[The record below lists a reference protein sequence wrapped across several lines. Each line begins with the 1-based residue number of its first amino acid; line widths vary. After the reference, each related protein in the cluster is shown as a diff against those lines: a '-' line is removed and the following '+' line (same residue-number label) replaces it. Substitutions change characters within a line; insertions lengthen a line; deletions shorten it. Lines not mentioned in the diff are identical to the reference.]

1 MSTKL
6 NTKKLRET
14 KKTTVIST
22 EESLEDIERWVEDPC
37 FLYNESPNDKMSNSI
52 FNIDAA
58 NDNFDTLDDAF
69 EITNNDI
76 TLKQIYE
83 LIQLSSSDNAE
94 PLAFNSSYM
103 TLQLL
108 DSDIDNY
115 IKKYEELLS
124 VEMIT
129 KLVDIKYM
137 IKDLL
142 SCLK

>member
-14 KKTTVIST
+14 KKTTIIST
-22 EESLEDIERWVEDPC
+22 EESLEDIERWTD
-37 FLYNESPNDKMSNSI
+37 NDKMSNSI

-58 NDNFDTLDDAF
+58 DDNFNTLDDAF
-69 EITNNDI
+69 EISNNDI

-108 DSDIDNY
+108 NSDIDNY

>member
-1 MSTKL
+1 MKL
-6 NTKKLRET
+6 DTKKLREI
-14 KKTTVIST
+14 KKTTVMST
-22 EESLEDIERWVEDPC
+22 EESLEDIERWADD
-37 FLYNESPNDKMSNSI
+37 DKMSNSI

-58 NDNFDTLDDAF
+58 DDNFNTLDDAF
-69 EITNNDI
+69 EISNNDI

-124 VEMIT
+124 VEMIN

>member
-14 KKTTVIST
+14 KKTTIIST

-37 FLYNESPNDKMSNSI
+37 FLYHESSDDKMSNNI

-69 EITNNDI
+69 EISNNNI

>member
-14 KKTTVIST
+14 KKTTIIST
-22 EESLEDIERWVEDPC
+22 EDSLEDIERWTD
-37 FLYNESPNDKMSNSI
+37 NDKMSNNI

-69 EITNNDI
+69 EISNNDI

-83 LIQLSSSDNAE
+83 LVQLSFSDNAE

-108 DSDIDNY
+108 NSDIDNY

-129 KLVDIKYM
+129 KLVDVKYM

>member
-14 KKTTVIST
+14 KKTTIIST
-22 EESLEDIERWVEDPC
+22 EESLEDIKRWTD
-37 FLYNESPNDKMSNSI
+37 NDKMSNNI

-58 NDNFDTLDDAF
+58 NDNFNTLDDAF
-69 EITNNDI
+69 EISNNDI

-108 DSDIDNY
+108 NSDIDNY

-124 VEMIT
+124 VEMIN

>member
-14 KKTTVIST
+14 KKTTIIST
-22 EESLEDIERWVEDPC
+22 EESLEDIERWADD
-37 FLYNESPNDKMSNSI
+37 DKMSNNI

-58 NDNFDTLDDAF
+58 NDNFDTLDDTF
-69 EITNNDI
+69 EISNNDI

-83 LIQLSSSDNAE
+83 LIQLSFSDNAE

-108 DSDIDNY
+108 NSDIDNY

>member
-1 MSTKL
+1 MSMKL
-6 NTKKLRET
+6 DTKKLREI
-14 KKTTVIST
+14 KKTTVMST
-22 EESLEDIERWVEDPC
+22 EESLENIERWADD
-37 FLYNESPNDKMSNSI
+37 DKMSNSI

-58 NDNFDTLDDAF
+58 DDNFNTLDDAF
-69 EITNNDI
+69 EISNNDI

-94 PLAFNSSYM
+94 PLAFNWSYM

-124 VEMIT
+124 VEMIN

>member
-14 KKTTVIST
+14 KKTTIIST
-22 EESLEDIERWVEDPC
+22 EESLEDIERWTD
-37 FLYNESPNDKMSNSI
+37 NDKMSNNI

-69 EITNNDI
+69 EISNNDI

-83 LIQLSSSDNAE
+83 LVQLSFSDNAE

-108 DSDIDNY
+108 NSDIDNY

-129 KLVDIKYM
+129 KLVDVKYM

>member
-1 MSTKL
+1 
-6 NTKKLRET
+6 
-14 KKTTVIST
+14 
-22 EESLEDIERWVEDPC
+22 
-37 FLYNESPNDKMSNSI
+37 MSNSI

-58 NDNFDTLDDAF
+58 NDNFNILDDAF
-69 EITNNDI
+69 EISNNDI

-83 LIQLSSSDNAE
+83 LIQLSSSNSAE
-94 PLAFNSSYM
+94 PLALNSSYM
-103 TLQLL
+103 ILQLL

-115 IKKYEELLS
+115 INKYEKLLS
-124 VEMIT
+124 VEMIS